1 MKKNCNQLPDV
12 RVYLDLTGDDFDV
25 NKITECLN
33 VEPNKVHVKGKTLRM
48 DNTLMT
54 FSSWKF
60 GVYDPVPSY
69 DINEHL
75 YYLLE
80 TFQNKSDQILF
91 LKEKYNLKATVCICI
106 EILGTQS
113 PAIYFEKDILNFI
126 HSIQAE
132 IDIDLYAFK

>member
-1 MKKNCNQLPDV
+1 MKKNRHQLPDV
-12 RVYLDLTGDDFDV
+12 RVYLDLSGDDFDV
-25 NKITECLN
+25 DKITECLN
-33 VEPNKVHVKGKTLRM
+33 VEPNKVYVKGKTLRM
-48 DNTLMT
+48 DNTPCT
-54 FSSWKF
+54 FSAWMF
-60 GVYDPVPSY
+60 GVHDPVPSY

-80 TFQNKSDQILF
+80 TFQNKSDKILF
-91 LKEKYNLKATVCICI
+91 LKEKYNLKATICICI

-113 PAIYFEKDILNFI
+113 PTVYFEQDILNFI